1 MALTLLRHGEPEI
14 ATGTCYGQSDVTT
27 RPLDNG
33 RLSALM
39 NALPGSFARI
49 DSSPLI
55 RCTALAERL
64 AVYFDLPVHADPRLM
79 EIDFGNWEMLPWDA
93 ISRSEIDAWAQDVE
107 GARPHGG
114 ESVAQ
119 MIERVRAYLRD
130 AADFGGDILA
140 VTHLGVVRCVA
151 AALGRPNP
159 FEMELGFGQSL
170 TIEPKE
176 VV

>member
-49 DSSPLI
+49 DSSPLT
-55 RCTALAERL
+55 RCTALAEWL
-64 AVYFDLPVHADPRLM
+64 AVHFDLPVHADPRLM
-79 EIDFGNWEMLPWDA
+79 EIDFGNWEMQAWAA
-93 ISRSEIDAWAQDVE
+93 IPRSEIDAWAQDVE

-119 MIERVRAYLRD
+119 MTERVRAYLRD
-130 AADFGGDILA
+130 AAGFDGDILA
-140 VTHLGVVRCVA
+140 ITHLGVVRCVA

-159 FEMELGFGQSL
+159 FELELDFGQFLSV
-170 TIEPKE
+170 EPIE